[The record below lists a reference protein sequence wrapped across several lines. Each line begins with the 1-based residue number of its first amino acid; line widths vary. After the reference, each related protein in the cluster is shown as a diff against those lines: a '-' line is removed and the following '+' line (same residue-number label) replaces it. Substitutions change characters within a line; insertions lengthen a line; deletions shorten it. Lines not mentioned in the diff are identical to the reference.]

1 MISIR
6 VTDQWRSGMRNGA
19 HLASRTVRRFVLLLG
34 FPVMIL
40 LWIFGRPLYRAYLSR
55 LPESYWKKVQL
66 RVLNEMTLRRQIG
79 VWADDFRQNP
89 TGERTAHKTEEI
101 R

>member
-6 VTDQWRSGMRNGA
+6 VTDQWRSGICNGA
-19 HLASRTVRRFVLLLG
+19 QLASRTVRRFVLLLA
-34 FPVMIL
+34 FPVMII

-55 LPESYWKKVQL
+55 LPESYWKKVHL

-79 VWADDFRQNP
+79 VWRQDFKQNP
-89 TGERTAHKTEEI
+89 TEQGTPARKAT
-101 R
+101 